1 MNENKVYKSGD
12 IFKQIAVGETIY
24 TAEKLQ
30 DEVIVTEHKI
40 ESVSQTSFEAVSS
53 DGKRR
58 TFSKLD
64 LGRVFFFSSGLCE
77 YIRTLTQKVFD
88 IPAQPLTALAL
99 KNFQKGK
106 VPTEDEWKQALWDSF
121 DTPCP
126 YGPVKRFADWK
137 KAEIESLVTVG
148 KEVFMLKNKNIK
160 KGKII
165 AVLKDSFAVKS
176 LTGELVWLNKDAYL
190 SEYFNSWELAKIA
203 LSNK

>member
-1 MNENKVYKSGD
+1 MNENKVYKPGD
-12 IFKQIAVGETIY
+12 MFKQIAVGETIY
-24 TAEKLQ
+24 TAEMLH

-40 ESVSQTSFEAVSS
+40 ESVSQTSFEAVSN
-53 DGKRR
+53 GKRR

-77 YIRTLTQKVFD
+77 YIGTLTQKVFD
-88 IPAQPLTALAL
+88 IPVQPLTALAL

-106 VPTEDEWKQALWDSF
+106 APTENERKQALWDSF
-121 DTPCP
+121 GTPYP

-137 KAEIESLVTVG
+137 KVEIASLVTVG

-190 SEYFNSWELAKIA
+190 SEYFNSWKLAKIA

>member
-1 MNENKVYKSGD
+1 MSENKVYKPGD
-12 IFKQIAVGETIY
+12 MSKQITVGETIY
-24 TAEKLQ
+24 TAKMLQ
-30 DEVIVTEHKI
+30 DEVIVTEYKI
-40 ESVSQTSFEAVSS
+40 ESVSQTSFEAVSN
-53 DGKRR
+53 GKRR
-58 TFSKLD
+58 TFNKAD

-77 YIRTLTQKVFD
+77 YIGTLTQKLFD

-106 VPTEDEWKQALWDSF
+106 VPTEEERKQALWDSF

-126 YGPVKRFADWK
+126 YGPVKRFVDWK

-165 AVLKDSFAVKS
+165 AVLKDDLAVKS